1 MLRWPREL
9 RCGLAHL
16 AGAIGTRVWLM
27 LPWLAEWRWGLKG
40 SKCTWYQNHSLLR
53 QQIENDWDAPIQSL
67 LQEIKMAQN
76 LDQHIV

>member
-1 MLRWPREL
+1 
-9 RCGLAHL
+9 
-16 AGAIGTRVWLM
+16 M